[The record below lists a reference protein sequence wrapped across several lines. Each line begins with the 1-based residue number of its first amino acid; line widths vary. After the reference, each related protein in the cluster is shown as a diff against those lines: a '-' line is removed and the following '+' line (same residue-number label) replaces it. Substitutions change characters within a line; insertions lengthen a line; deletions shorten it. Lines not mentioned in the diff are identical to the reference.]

1 MYNYV
6 SICSND
12 VTVAEN
18 NCAYFEPN
26 YRSED
31 IFMRNRKGGF
41 SSIKKWMSLTLV
53 TAMAVTCLPS
63 SSAFVKAAEGQPLK
77 EKYTDFEGRDIDWKY
92 SVGADVLRYSDVVKT
107 IYKNYA
113 NATADINIDLST
125 LSNINGKVK
134 TVDYEG
140 RKAVLNDADSEYL
153 EFKVNVPQDG
163 LYGLELDYHMT
174 GTSSDSAKRNLYI
187 DGDYPFT
194 EAGDLVYYRYFC
206 DEGEPVLN
214 SIGDETRP
222 RQIDITGWRT
232 QGMKDTTGISDEDF
246 RVLLTKGEHMI
257 RIVAPRSDMYISGIR
272 FTAPEVI
279 KSYAEAEA
287 EYKAKGY
294 KNVSTEKIVF
304 QAESTA
310 IEKNATTLRR
320 ENDGDPLVEPASG
333 TSRRLNVIGG
343 SRWKYGNQSIT
354 WEFEVPEDGLY
365 KIGLYEKQAW
375 NDGLPSY
382 RQIQIDGHVPFEELK
397 AYKFEFTGSTKW
409 IVNQLGPEGGE
420 PYRFYLTKGKHT
432 ITMIVKMGDFGPIL
446 ESLKDDITILSSVL
460 LNITMI
466 AGASPDP
473 NYDYG
478 FFEKI
483 PDLEENLNKLADSL
497 HYKYELA
504 NSMSEKTSAM
514 ANNFYAIEV
523 DIRKM
528 IADPFSI
535 AKRFSA
541 LEDSQNK
548 LSEYYQSIQY
558 LMLVIDEFYV
568 GDPNEKWK
576 SVSSNFFQ
584 RFGVTIKQFF
594 LSFTKDYDNV
604 GSVLSDDTV
613 VTDTINVWIA
623 RSTEYAEIIK
633 QLADETFTPK
643 NGIAINVNVLPSSQ
657 LDAGQVNAIMLA
669 ITSGKA
675 PDVALG
681 VDIKSPVEF
690 AIRDQVYDLSEMEG
704 FDEIKDNFVEA
715 IFTPYKYQGG
725 VYALPETMNFNVLI
739 YRKDILTKY
748 GIDLP
753 DTWDDLYEYV
763 LPALYQ
769 NGLEFYFGR
778 EFSQF
783 LFQNGGEYYT
793 EDGLRSAL
801 DTPQAYQA
809 FKEYTELFTNYGVA
823 KTANFYQYFRSG
835 LMPLGVGDFN
845 LYMQLSAAAP
855 ELAGKWGIVS
865 LPGHLDENGNVDRTA
880 GAITQ
885 TGDIILKQSTKKDA
899 SWAFLKWWSSY
910 ETQSQFAK
918 EVESLIGAEARWNT
932 ANKQAFLSLSWS
944 REEMA
949 ALEEEWKF
957 AKEAPYVLGGY
968 MTERHLTNAWT
979 SVVMS
984 GMEVREALERAVK
997 DINRELR
1004 MKQEEY
1010 GVKTNE

>member
-1 MYNYV
+1 MK
-6 SICSND
+6 D
-12 VTVAEN
+12 
-18 NCAYFEPN
+18 
-26 YRSED
+26 
-31 IFMRNRKGGF
+31 RKSGF
-41 SSIKKWMSLTLV
+41 SSSVKKLISLTLV
-53 TAMAVTCLPS
+53 TAMAVTCVP
-63 SSAFVKAAEGQPLK
+63 AHAVTVKAAEGQALK
-77 EKYTDFEGRDIDWKY
+77 DKYTDFEGRKIDWKY
-92 SVGADVLRYSDVVKT
+92 SVGENVQRYSIVAKDYEAYT
-107 IYKNYA
+107 
-113 NATADINIDLST
+113 NASETLEIDLST
-125 LSNINGKVK
+125 IK
-134 TVDYEG
+134 TVNGIAPVREYGG
-140 RKAVLNDADSEYL
+140 RKAILSDLDGEYI
-153 EFKVNVPQDG
+153 EFTVNAPEDG
-163 LYGLELDYHMT
+163 LYSLELDYYMANNN
-174 GTSSDSAKRNLYI
+174 SDSAKRNLYI
-187 DGDYPFT
+187 DGDYPFS
-194 EAGDLVYYRYFC
+194 EAGDLIYYRYFC
-206 DEGEPVLN
+206 DDGEPKLN

-222 RQIDITGWRT
+222 GQKDVTGWRT
-232 QGMKDTTGISDEDF
+232 QGLKDTTGISNEDF
-246 RVLLTKGEHMI
+246 RILLTKGRHNV
-257 RIVAPRSDMYISGIR
+257 RLVASKSDMYISGIR
-272 FTAPEVI
+272 FAIPDTVR
-279 KSYAEAEA
+279 SYAEVAA
-287 EYKAKGY
+287 EYAAKGY
-294 KNVSTEKIVF
+294 RNVDCDKITF
-304 QAESTA
+304 QAETTA

-320 ENDGDPLVEPASG
+320 ENDGDPLVEPVSG

-343 SRWKYGNQSIT
+343 SRWRYGNQSIT

-409 IVNQLGPEGGE
+409 VLNQLGPENGD

-446 ESLKDDITILSSVL
+446 ESLKEDITIISDAL

-466 AGASPDP
+466 AGSNPDP
-473 NYDYG
+473 NYDYR

-483 PDLEENLNKLADSL
+483 PDLEENLKYLADSL

-514 ANNFYAIEV
+514 ANNFLAIEV
-523 DIRKM
+523 DVRKM
-528 IADPFSI
+528 LEDPFSI

-541 LEDSQNK
+541 LEDSQTK

-568 GDPNEKWK
+568 GNPEEKWK

-584 RFGVTIKQFF
+584 RFAVTIKQFF
-594 LSFTKDYDNV
+594 LSFTKDYDNI
-604 GSVLSDDTV
+604 GSVLSEDTV

-623 RSTEYAEIIK
+623 RSTEYAEVIK
-633 QLADETFTPK
+633 QLADESFTPK
-643 NGIAINVNVLPSSQ
+643 YGIAINVNVLPSSQ
-657 LDAGQVNAIMLA
+657 LDAGNVNAIMLA

-690 AIRDQVYDLSEMEG
+690 AIRDQVYDLSKMEG
-704 FDEIKDNFVEA
+704 FDEIRNNFVDA

-725 VYALPETMNFNVLI
+725 VYAVPETMNFNVLF

-753 DTWDDLYEYV
+753 ETWDDLYEYV

-769 NGLEFYFGR
+769 NGLEFYFAR
-778 EFSQF
+778 EFTQF
-783 LFQNGGEYYT
+783 LFQNGGEFYT

-801 DTPQAYQA
+801 DTPEAYKA
-809 FKEYTELFTNYGVA
+809 FKEYTELFTNYGVL

-835 LMPLGVGDFN
+835 IMPLGVGDFN
-845 LYMQLSAAAP
+845 MYMQLSAAAP
-855 ELAGKWGIVS
+855 ELTGKWGIVS
-865 LPGHLDENGNVDRTA
+865 LPGHLKADGTIDRTA

-885 TGDIILKQSTKKDA
+885 TGDIILKQSDKPEE
-899 SWAFLKWWSSY
+899 SWKFLKWWSSN
-910 ETQSQFAK
+910 ETQTQFAK
-918 EVESLIGAEARWNT
+918 EVEALIGAEARWNT
-932 ANKQAFLSLSWS
+932 ANKDAFLSLSWS
-944 REEMA
+944 REDIA
-949 ALEEEWKF
+949 ALEEEWAF
-957 AKEAPYVLGGY
+957 AKETPYVLGGY
-968 MTERHLTNAWT
+968 MTERHMTNAWT

-984 GMEVREALERAVK
+984 GMDIREALERAVK

>member
-1 MYNYV
+1 MKNH
-6 SICSND
+6 
-12 VTVAEN
+12 
-18 NCAYFEPN
+18 
-26 YRSED
+26 
-31 IFMRNRKGGF
+31 KGGI
-41 SSIKKWMSLTLV
+41 SLIAKKVVSLTLV
-53 TAMAVTCLPS
+53 TAMVTTLLPVSARAV
-63 SSAFVKAAEGQPLK
+63 AAEGQPLK
-77 EKYTDFEGRDIDWKY
+77 DKYTEFNGRDIDWKY
-92 SVGADVLRYSDVVKT
+92 STGENVPTYSKACETYDL
-107 IYKNYA
+107 YA
-113 NATADINIDLST
+113 SAEKEISVDLT
-125 LSNINGKVK
+125 KLSNINGKVK
-134 TVDYEG
+134 TSVYDG
-140 RKAVLNDADSEYL
+140 RTVVLNDLDSEYI
-153 EFKVNVPQDG
+153 EFEVKAPKDG
-163 LYGLELDYHMT
+163 VYGFEIDYHMV
-174 GTSSDSAKRNLYI
+174 GFDSDSAKRNLFI
-187 DGDYPFT
+187 DGEYPFT
-194 EAGDLVYYRYFC
+194 EASDLVFYRYFC
-206 DEGEPVLN
+206 DNGEPVLN

-222 RQIDITGWRT
+222 SQKEVTGWRT
-232 QGMKDTTGISDEDF
+232 QGLKDTTGIAYEDY
-246 RVLLTKGEHMI
+246 RILLSAGTHKV
-257 RIVAPRSDMYISGIR
+257 RLVASRGDMYISGIR
-272 FTAPEVI
+272 FTVPEVI
-279 KSYAEAEA
+279 KSYAEVEA
-287 EYKAKGY
+287 EYKEKGY
-294 KNVSTEKIVF
+294 KNVDCEKITF

-343 SRWKYGNQSIT
+343 SRWRYGNQSIT

-365 KIGLYEKQAW
+365 KIGLYEKQSW

-382 RQIQIDGHVPFEELK
+382 RQILIDGKVPFKELN
-397 AYKFEFTGSTKW
+397 AYKFEYTSKW
-409 IVNQLGPEGGE
+409 ILNQLGPENGD

-432 ITMIVKMGDFGPIL
+432 ITMTVKMGDFGPIL
-446 ESLKDDITILSSVL
+446 ESLKEDISILSDAI

-466 AGASPDP
+466 AGSSPDP

-483 PDLEENLNKLADSL
+483 PDLEENLNRLIDSL
-497 HYKYELA
+497 QYKYELA
-504 NSMSEKTSAM
+504 NSMSAKTSAM
-514 ANNFYAIEV
+514 ANNFLAVQE
-523 DIRKM
+523 DIKAM
-528 IADPFSI
+528 VKDPFII
-535 AKRFSA
+535 ARRFSS
-541 LEDSQNK
+541 LEDNQNR
-548 LSEYYQSIQY
+548 LSEYYQTIQY

-568 GDPNEKWK
+568 GNPDEKWK

-584 RFGVTIKQFF
+584 RLMVTIKQFL

-604 GSVLSDDTV
+604 GSVLSEDTV
-613 VTDTINVWIA
+613 VKETINVWIA
-623 RSTEYAEIIK
+623 RSTEYAEVIK
-633 QLADETFTPK
+633 QLADESFTPK
-643 NGIAINVNVLPSSQ
+643 KGIAINVNVLPSSQ

-690 AIRDQVYDLSEMEG
+690 AIRDQVYDLSQMEG
-704 FDEIKDNFVEA
+704 FETMKSNFVEA
-715 IFTPYKYQGG
+715 IFTPYEYQGG
-725 VYALPETMNFNVLI
+725 VYALPETMNFNVLF
-739 YRKDILTKY
+739 YRKDILSKY

-753 DTWDDLYEYV
+753 NTWEDLYEYV

-769 NGLEFYFGR
+769 NGLDFYFGR

-801 DTPQAYQA
+801 DTPEAYRA
-809 FKEYTELFTNYGVA
+809 FKEYTELFTNYGID
-823 KTANFYQYFRSG
+823 KTANFYKYFRSG

-845 LYMQLSAAAP
+845 AYMQLSAAAP
-855 ELAGKWGIVS
+855 ELVGKWGIVS
-865 LPGHLDENGNVDRTA
+865 LPGHLKEDGTVDRTA

-885 TGDIILKQSTKKDA
+885 SGDIILKQSTKPEA
-899 SWAFLKWWSSY
+899 SWEFLKWWSST
-910 ETQSQFAK
+910 ETQTQFAK
-918 EVESLIGAEARWNT
+918 EVESLIGTEARWNT
-932 ANKQAFLSLSWS
+932 ANKEAFMSLSWS
-944 REEMA
+944 REDLA

-984 GMEVREALERAVK
+984 GMDVREALERAVK

>member
-1 MYNYV
+1 MHR
-6 SICSND
+6 
-12 VTVAEN
+12 
-18 NCAYFEPN
+18 FL
-26 YRSED
+26 ED
-31 IFMRNRKGGF
+31 IFMKKNRGCF
-41 SSIKKWMSLTLV
+41 SAKVKKAIGLTLV
-53 TAMAVTCLPS
+53 TALAVTGVPS
-63 SSAFVKAAEGQPLK
+63 SVLPAFAAEGQALK
-77 EKYTDFEGRDIDWKY
+77 DQYTEFDGRDIDWKY
-92 SVGADVLRYSDVVKT
+92 NVDENIPTYSETTERFDLVGFPDKAIDVDLK
-107 IYKNYA
+107 K
-113 NATADINIDLST
+113 IDD
-125 LSNINGKVK
+125 INGKV
-134 TVDYEG
+134 TVSEFDG
-140 RKAVLNDADSEYL
+140 KKVVLNSLDGEYI
-153 EFKVNVPQDG
+153 EFKINVPADAV
-163 LYGLELDYHMT
+163 YGFEIDYHMV
-174 GTSSDSAKRNLYI
+174 GSDSDSAKRNLLI
-187 DGDYPFT
+187 DNAYPFS
-194 EAGDLVYYRYFC
+194 EASDLVYYRYFC

-222 RQIDITGWRT
+222 KQKEVTGWRT
-232 QGMKDTTGISDEDF
+232 QGLKDTTGIADEDF
-246 RVLLTKGEHMI
+246 KVILTKGTHTV
-257 RIVAPRSDMYISGIR
+257 RFVVSRGDMYISGIR
-272 FTAPEVI
+272 FTVPKVI
-279 KSYAEAEA
+279 KTYAEMEE

-294 KNVSTEKIVF
+294 KNVNCEKITF

-320 ENDGDPLVEPASG
+320 ENDGDPLVEPESG

-343 SRWKYGNQSIT
+343 SRWRYGNQSIT

-365 KIGLYEKQAW
+365 KIGMYEKQTW

-382 RQIQIDGHVPFEELK
+382 RQILIDGEVPFKELS
-397 AYKFEFTGSTKW
+397 AYKFEYTSKW
-409 IVNQLGPEGGE
+409 IVNQLGPENGE
-420 PYRFYLTKGKHT
+420 PYRFYLTKGRHT
-432 ITMIVKMGDFGPIL
+432 ITMSVKMGAFGPIL
-446 ESLKDDITILSSVL
+446 ESLKNDISILSDVI

-483 PDLEENLNKLADSL
+483 PDLEEKLNFLIDSL
-497 HYKYELA
+497 QYKYELA
-504 NSMSEKTSAM
+504 NSMSAKTSAM
-514 ANNFYAIEV
+514 ANNFIAVQE
-523 DIRKM
+523 DIKAM
-528 IADPFSI
+528 VEDPFII
-535 AKRFSA
+535 AKRFSS
-541 LEDSQNK
+541 LEDNQTK

-568 GDPNEKWK
+568 GDPGEKWK

-584 RFGVTIKQFF
+584 RFAVTVKQFL

-604 GSVLSDDTV
+604 GSVLSEETEV
-613 VTDTINVWIA
+613 KETINVWIA
-623 RSTEYAEIIK
+623 RSTEYAEVIK
-633 QLADETFTPK
+633 QLADESFTPEK
-643 NGIAINVNVLPSSQ
+643 GIAINVNVLPSSQ

-690 AIRDQVYDLSEMEG
+690 AIRDQVYDLSQMEG
-704 FDEIKDNFVEA
+704 FDDVKKNFVDA
-715 IFTPYKYQGG
+715 IFTPYKYRDG
-725 VYALPETMNFNVLI
+725 VYALPETMNFNVLF
-739 YRKDILTKY
+739 YRKDILNKI

-753 DTWDDLYEYV
+753 DTWEDLYEYV

-793 EDGLRSAL
+793 EDGLRTAL
-801 DTPQAYQA
+801 DTPEAYRA
-809 FKEYTELFTNYGVA
+809 FKEYTELFTNYGVD

-845 LYMQLSAAAP
+845 VFMQLSAAAP

-865 LPGHLDENGNVDRTA
+865 LPGHRKTDGTIDRTA

-885 TGDIILKQSTKKDA
+885 SGDIILKQSKKPNE
-899 SWAFLKWWSSY
+899 SWEFLKWWTST
-910 ETQSQFAK
+910 ETQTQFAK

-932 ANKQAFLSLSWS
+932 ANKDAFLSLSWS
-944 REEMA
+944 RDDIA
-949 ALEEEWKF
+949 ALNEEWSF
-957 AKEAPYVLGGY
+957 AKETPYVLGGY

-984 GMEVREALERAVK
+984 GMDVREALERAVK
-997 DINRELR
+997 EINRELR

>member
-1 MYNYV
+1 MKK
-6 SICSND
+6 I
-12 VTVAEN
+12 
-18 NCAYFEPN
+18 
-26 YRSED
+26 
-31 IFMRNRKGGF
+31 KGGF
-41 SSIKKWMSLTLV
+41 SDNLKKVIGLSLV
-53 TAMAVTCLPS
+53 TAMTITSLPFS
-63 SSAFVKAAEGQPLK
+63 LSPAFAAEGQALK
-77 EKYTDFEGRDIDWKY
+77 DKYIEFDGRDIDWKY
-92 SVGADVLRYSDVVKT
+92 SIGENVLSYSQTKQNYAGVKAAEKEIDVDLSSVSDVNGRMKT
-107 IYKNYA
+107 VEYDGRTVILN
-113 NATADINIDLST
+113 DLDGEYIEF
-125 LSNINGKVK
+125 NINVPE
-134 TVDYEG
+134 D
-140 RKAVLNDADSEYL
+140 AV
-153 EFKVNVPQDG
+153 
-163 LYGLELDYHMT
+163 YGFEIDYHMA
-174 GTSSDSAKRNLYI
+174 GTDSSAAKRNLFI
-187 DGDYPFT
+187 DGEYPFT
-194 EAGDLVYYRYFC
+194 EASDLVFYRYFC
-206 DEGEPVLN
+206 DDGEPILN

-222 RQIDITGWRT
+222 RQKEITGWRT
-232 QGMKDTTGISDEDF
+232 QGLKDTTGISPEDYRIF
-246 RVLLTKGEHMI
+246 LAKGAHTVKFM
-257 RIVAPRSDMYISGIR
+257 ASGGDMYISAIR
-272 FTAPEVI
+272 FTVPEII
-279 KSYAEAEA
+279 KTYAEVEA

-294 KNVSTEKIVF
+294 KNVNCEKITF
-304 QAESTA
+304 QAETTA
-310 IEKNATTLRR
+310 VEKNSTTLRR

-343 SRWKYGNQSIT
+343 SKWRYGNQSIT

-382 RQIQIDGHVPFEELK
+382 RQIMIDGKVPFEELS
-397 AYKFEFTGSTKW
+397 AYKFEFTGGTKW
-409 IVNQLGPEGGE
+409 IVNQLGPEDGD

-432 ITMIVKMGDFGPIL
+432 ITMTVKMGSFGPII
-446 ESLKDDITILSSVL
+446 ESLKQDITVLSDVILD
-460 LNITMI
+460 ITMI

-483 PDLEENLNKLADSL
+483 PDLEENLNYLIDSL
-497 HYKYELA
+497 QYKYELA
-504 NSMSEKTSAM
+504 NSMSKKTSAM
-514 ANNFYAIEV
+514 ANNFLAVQE
-523 DIRKM
+523 DIKAM
-528 IADPFSI
+528 VEDPFVI
-535 AKRFSA
+535 AKRFSL
-541 LEDSQNK
+541 LEDNQNK
-548 LSEYYQSIQY
+548 LSEYYQNIQY
-558 LMLVIDEFYV
+558 LMLVVDEFYV
-568 GDPNEKWK
+568 GSPDEEWK

-584 RFGVTIKQFF
+584 RFGVTVRQFL
-594 LSFTKDYDNV
+594 LSFTKDYDNI
-604 GSVLSDDTV
+604 GSVLSENTV
-613 VTDTINVWIA
+613 VTDTIDVWIA

-633 QLADETFTPK
+633 QLADETFTPEH
-643 NGIAINVNVLPSSQ
+643 GIAINVNVLPSSQ

-690 AIRDQVYDLSEMEG
+690 AIRDQVYDLSKMDG
-704 FDEIKDNFVEA
+704 FNSMKGNFVDA
-715 IFTPYKYQGG
+715 IFTPYIYRGG
-725 VYALPETMNFNVLI
+725 IYAIPETMNFNVLF
-739 YRKDILTKY
+739 YRKDILNNF

-801 DTPQAYQA
+801 DTPEAYKA
-809 FKEYTELFTNYGVA
+809 FKEYTELFTNYGVD

-835 LMPLGVGDFN
+835 LMPLGVADFN
-845 LYMQLSAAAP
+845 TFMQLSAAAP

-865 LPGHLDENGNVDRTA
+865 LPGHLKADGTIDRTA

-885 TGDIILKQSTKKDA
+885 TGDVILKQSDKPEE
-899 SWAFLKWWSSY
+899 SWKFLKWWTST
-910 ETQSQFAK
+910 ETQTQFAK
-918 EVESLIGAEARWNT
+918 EVEATIGTEARWNT
-932 ANKQAFLSLSWS
+932 ANKEAFLNLSWS
-944 REEMA
+944 REDIA
-949 ALEEEWKF
+949 ALKEEWSF
-957 AKEAPYVLGGY
+957 AKETPYVLGGY

-984 GMEVREALERAVK
+984 GMDVREALERAVK